1 VLGTNGL
8 VNDRAIRQLAT
19 GGCPEEA
26 GVRGL
31 VWRYL
36 LDLLPPDRR
45 KWPEHLREQRRIYHS
60 FASDLFPANADEAFS
75 NGGTQLL
82 RPAAAATVL
91 TAEFAVEKVYD
102 AAAAHFAASGSTGER
117 SGGETA
123 PPEVSGLPEAASP
136 EAASPEAASPE
147 AASPEAASPE
157 AAPKRPDDDM
167 APVSAGGSSAGGSSA
182 GGSSAGGSSAGGSSA
197 GASESAASKPTEAA
211 AHPSASSKVGRLAS
225 ALEAVDA
232 LFSDFEAAVDEPVM
246 GEGARRA
253 ANNAAA
259 RAACAAV
266 PLGGASTGGSL
277 PSVPE
282 AMTASERAEAA
293 AAEDRFLLFEIQKD
307 VVRTHPDLQFFLDVT
322 HGPKRWA
329 GPRTF

>member
-1 VLGTNGL
+1 MRVLGTNGL

-136 EAASPEAASPE
+136 EAASPEAA
-147 AASPEAASPE
+147 
-157 AAPKRPDDDM
+157 PKRPDDDM
-167 APVSAGGSSAGGSSA
+167 APVSAGGSSA

>member
-1 VLGTNGL
+1 MRVLGTNGL

-45 KWPEHLREQRRIYHS
+45 MWPEHLREQRRIYHS

-136 EAASPEAASPE
+136 EAASPEAA
-147 AASPEAASPE
+147 
-157 AAPKRPDDDM
+157 PKRPDDDM
-167 APVSAGGSSAGGSSA
+167 APVSAGGSSA